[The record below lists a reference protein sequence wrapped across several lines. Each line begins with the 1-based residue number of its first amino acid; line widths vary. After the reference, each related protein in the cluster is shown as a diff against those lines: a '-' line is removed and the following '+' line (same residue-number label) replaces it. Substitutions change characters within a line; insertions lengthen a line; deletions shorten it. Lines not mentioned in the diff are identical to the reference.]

1 MPLVQVTVCKEGND
15 CPETVTL
22 ARDDSRLLTEFSSS
36 VPLELCTDYSLH
48 IKPVCL
54 YLSTYLCIYLLIYF
68 FHLSTKVW
76 PAADL
81 YDKVVNFRT
90 LSPPL
95 ANLTSSLASSS
106 VHMSGDQVK
115 YQTCEIIL

>member
-1 MPLVQVTVCKEGND
+1 MCKEGND

-54 YLSTYLCIYLLIYF
+54 FVYYLSIFVSIYLPIY
-68 FHLSTKVW
+68 
-76 PAADL
+76 
-81 YDKVVNFRT
+81 
-90 LSPPL
+90 
-95 ANLTSSLASSS
+95 
-106 VHMSGDQVK
+106 
-115 YQTCEIIL
+115 

>member
-1 MPLVQVTVCKEGND
+1 MSLVQVTVCKEGND

-54 YLSTYLCIYLLIYF
+54 LISICLCIYISTMRSIY
-68 FHLSTKVW
+68 LPRCGRQRICTTRW
-76 PAADL
+76 
-81 YDKVVNFRT
+81 
-90 LSPPL
+90 
-95 ANLTSSLASSS
+95 
-106 VHMSGDQVK
+106 
-115 YQTCEIIL
+115 

>member
-1 MPLVQVTVCKEGND
+1 MQVTVCKEGND

-54 YLSTYLCIYLLIYF
+54 LSIYLHIYYYVLSIY
-68 FHLSTKVW
+68 LSTKVW

-115 YQTCEIIL
+115 DRTNKIIF

>member
-1 MPLVQVTVCKEGND
+1 M
-15 CPETVTL
+15 
-22 ARDDSRLLTEFSSS
+22 SII
-36 VPLELCTDYSLH
+36 Y
-48 IKPVCL
+48 I
-54 YLSTYLCIYLLIYF
+54 STYLLLFY
-68 FHLSTKVW
+68 LSTKVW

-115 YQTCEIIL
+115 DQTK

>member
-1 MPLVQVTVCKEGND
+1 MSLVQVTVCKEGND

-54 YLSTYLCIYLLIYF
+54 LLPIFLHIYYY
-68 FHLSTKVW
+68 V
-76 PAADL
+76 
-81 YDKVVNFRT
+81 
-90 LSPPL
+90 
-95 ANLTSSLASSS
+95 
-106 VHMSGDQVK
+106 
-115 YQTCEIIL
+115 

>member
-1 MPLVQVTVCKEGND
+1 MSINIYLS
-15 CPETVTL
+15 L
-22 ARDDSRLLTEFSSS
+22 
-36 VPLELCTDYSLH
+36 YLH
-48 IKPVCL
+48 I
-54 YLSTYLCIYLLIYF
+54 YYEIY
-68 FHLSTKVW
+68 LSTKVW

-115 YQTCEIIL
+115 YNLKLIKNILKIRMRIFLR

>member
-1 MPLVQVTVCKEGND
+1 MPPLQVTVCKEGND

-22 ARDDSRLLTEFSSS
+22 ARDDSRLLTDFSSS

-54 YLSTYLCIYLLIYF
+54 LSIYYIYISTTILSIY
-68 FHLSTKVW
+68 LSTKVW

-106 VHMSGDQVK
+106 VHMSGDQVE
-115 YQTCEIIL
+115 YQTK

>member
-1 MPLVQVTVCKEGND
+1 MCKEGND

-54 YLSTYLCIYLLIYF
+54 LLPIYLSFYLSTTIY
-68 FHLSTKVW
+68 LSTKVW

-115 YQTCEIIL
+115 YN

>member
-1 MPLVQVTVCKEGND
+1 MQVTVCKEGND

-48 IKPVCL
+48 IKPVCP
-54 YLSTYLCIYLLIYF
+54 LSIYLCIFYF
-68 FHLSTKVW
+68 YLSTKVW

-115 YQTCEIIL
+115 YKINKIIL